1 MRALQVTHT
10 EPHHSHFPEPGLL
23 ISASNNNYIIT
34 NQNDIRIKL
43 NQLLNKNTL
52 LSVQA
57 PGRSVCSALLTTI
70 THIEDGHIF
79 LDGFQNEQFNRDLLM
94 HDTLMVSGNFEGV
107 AVSFMLSNPNA
118 CNMNSTFN
126 IKATLPQNIEWLQ
139 RRDARRVKVPMSIP
153 VMVKYK
159 GESEYFNVRDI
170 SVAGLSYT
178 YPLIEGYHPAAVGKR
193 YTDCNIVLPN
203 NNVFQANLEIANSVT
218 LPYKYNKQINRV
230 GCEIKKASYRLD
242 TALQHLINQIDCHF
256 Q

>member
-1 MRALQVTHT
+1 MQTLQATYT
-10 EPHHSHFPEPGLL
+10 EPHHSHLSEPGVLT
-23 ISASNNNYIIT
+23 SVSNNYIIT
-34 NQNDIRIKL
+34 NQSEIRTKL

-52 LSVQA
+52 LSVQT
-57 PGRSVCSALLTTI
+57 PGKSVCSALLTTI
-70 THIEDGHIF
+70 THIEHNHIF

-94 HDTLMVSGNFEGV
+94 QNTLIVSGNFEGV
-107 AVSFMLSNPNA
+107 AVNFMLSDPNA
-118 CNMNSTFN
+118 CNINAALN

-159 GESEYFNVRDI
+159 GEAGYFNVRDI
-170 SVAGLSYT
+170 SVAGLSYC
-178 YPLIEGYHPAAVGKR
+178 YPMDEGYHPAPVGRR
-193 YTDCNIVLPN
+193 YTDCNIVLPD

-218 LPYKYNKQINRV
+218 LPYKHNKQINRV
-230 GCEIKKASYRLD
+230 GCEIKRASYRLD